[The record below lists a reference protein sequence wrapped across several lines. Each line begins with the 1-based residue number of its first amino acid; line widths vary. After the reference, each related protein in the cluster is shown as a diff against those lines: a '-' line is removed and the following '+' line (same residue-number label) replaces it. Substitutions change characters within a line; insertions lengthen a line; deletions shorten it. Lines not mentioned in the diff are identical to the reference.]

1 MVKTRQ
7 QEKQEQI
14 YNKYDSAIG
23 VLTRAG
29 AKKNK
34 NKNKNKKAH
43 THETVNKLERVELPK
58 IILSKE
64 MKKRFQI
71 KKAISKKSREL
82 QIEKNLKKMFKYH
95 RQYKEHRKQNND
107 ELLAIWKNFDSVF
120 HTINELCTFKDRVEG
135 K

>member
-14 YNKYDSAIG
+14 YNKYDSVVG
-23 VLTRAG
+23 VITRAG

-34 NKNKNKKAH
+34 KADTTKK
-43 THETVNKLERVELPK
+43 VNKLERVELPK

-82 QIEKNLKKMFKYH
+82 QIEKKLKKMCKYH

-107 ELLAIWKNFDSVF
+107 ELLAIWKNFNSAF
-120 HTINELCTFKDRVEG
+120 HTINELCEFKDRVEG